1 MKILN
6 IEWRNFNGYGNR
18 IQTMDLSDAGMRLLL
33 GENGSGKSTISE
45 IIIFSLYGKLSN
57 KRLSDLPNRFNKNL
71 YTKIEIENYG
81 NHYIIERGV
90 APNYIKLEVNG
101 VEYDQ
106 AGKKNIEEYL
116 VDEVYK
122 IPFYVYNNL
131 IVLSI
136 NDFQSFLDMGVSA
149 KRKII
154 DRIFGLEIIN
164 TIRTLVRDELKKI
177 YEIST
182 NLTKEADALA
192 ITIGKSEKELNILK
206 KQIESD
212 NKDLKDVLLKN
223 IKNCNTK
230 LNESISK
237 LDEIKR
243 KNKNAETQIKELQE
257 VLNSD
262 KQIKKTI
269 NEKRKL
275 YENQKCPFCESDL
288 TTDFHKN
295 LLEDYVKQ
303 ELETDTNIEA
313 TSKSLK
319 ALKSL
324 KIKLDD
330 MILNI
335 QTKRAEFTT
344 LLNNYNE
351 KLKELENT
359 KDNTKQTNV
368 VQKIIDDSKVR
379 RINTIKKKDITENKT
394 NFFKILDEIYGEN
407 GVKQLALQKILPTL
421 NSEIRKVMA
430 ELNMDYKV
438 VFNINFDAE
447 LSHLGYE
454 VATQQVS
461 TGERK
466 KIDVAVLMALIRL
479 MKIKFPTINLIFLDE
494 IFSSLDPNSIYHV
507 INILSKTSKELNLNV
522 FVVNHAPLPEELF
535 DYKMSLC
542 LCKGGSLTTLTIDSI
557 VF

>member
-324 KIKLDD
+324 KFKLDD

-535 DYKMSLC
+535 DYKIEAKKVNNFSSLEIS
-542 LCKGGSLTTLTIDSI
+542 KIS
-557 VF
+557 

>member
-57 KRLSDLPNRFNKNL
+57 KRLCDLPNRFNKNL

-535 DYKMSLC
+535 DYKIEAKKVNNFSSLEIS
-542 LCKGGSLTTLTIDSI
+542 KIS
-557 VF
+557 

>member
-57 KRLSDLPNRFNKNL
+57 KRLGDLPNRFNKNL

-192 ITIGKSEKELNILK
+192 ITIDKSEKELNILK

-535 DYKMSLC
+535 DYKIEAKKVNNFSSLEIS
-542 LCKGGSLTTLTIDSI
+542 KIS
-557 VF
+557 

>member
-57 KRLSDLPNRFNKNL
+57 KRLGDLPNRFNKNL

-535 DYKMSLC
+535 DYKIEAKKVNNFSSLEIS
-542 LCKGGSLTTLTIDSI
+542 KIS
-557 VF
+557 

>member
-57 KRLSDLPNRFNKNL
+57 KRLGDLPNRFNKNL

-368 VQKIIDDSKVR
+368 VQKIIDDSKAH

-535 DYKMSLC
+535 DYKIEAKKVNNFSSLEIS
-542 LCKGGSLTTLTIDSI
+542 KIS
-557 VF
+557 

>member
-131 IVLSI
+131 IALSI

-177 YEIST
+177 FEIST
-182 NLTKEADALA
+182 NLSKEADALA
-192 ITIGKSEKELNILK
+192 IAINKSEKELDILK

-223 IKNCNTK
+223 IENCNTK

-243 KNKNAETQIKELQE
+243 KNKNAESQIKELQE
-257 VLNSD
+257 ALNSD
-262 KQIKKTI
+262 KQIKKNIT
-269 NEKRKL
+269 EKKKL

-313 TSKSLK
+313 TSKSLR

-359 KDNTKQTNV
+359 KDNTKQTSV
-368 VQKIIDDSKVR
+368 VQKIIDDSKTR

-535 DYKMSLC
+535 DYKIEAKKVNNFSSLEIS
-542 LCKGGSLTTLTIDSI
+542 KIS
-557 VF
+557 

>member
-368 VQKIIDDSKVR
+368 VQKIIDDSKTR

-535 DYKMSLC
+535 DYKIEAKKVNNFSSLEIS
-542 LCKGGSLTTLTIDSI
+542 KIS
-557 VF
+557 

>member
-192 ITIGKSEKELNILK
+192 ITISKSEKELNILK

-368 VQKIIDDSKVR
+368 VQKIIDDSKAH

-535 DYKMSLC
+535 DYKIEAKKVNNFSSLEIS
-542 LCKGGSLTTLTIDSI
+542 KIS
-557 VF
+557 

>member
-535 DYKMSLC
+535 DYKIEAKKVNNFSSLEIS
-542 LCKGGSLTTLTIDSI
+542 KIS
-557 VF
+557 